1 MANFRVTSLAN
12 RILATHGSFL
22 SNVKRIQVG
31 FLAERNIQEAR
42 GYMVELQSILTEM
55 EESLKQK
62 PTQQSDNYIPM
73 K

>member
-1 MANFRVTSLAN
+1 MANYKVVTLAN

-42 GYMVELQSILTEM
+42 GYMSELQSMLNEM
-55 EESLKQK
+55 EETLKQK
-62 PTQQSDNYIPM
+62 PTTDHNYIPM

>member
-42 GYMVELQSILTEM
+42 GYMTELQSILNEM

-62 PTQQSDNYIPM
+62 PTQSSNYIPM